1 MVFIFG
7 SIINYRLQ
15 EWLEIMLRVNTK
27 LVLRKTTLHFTL
39 SAIIQ
44 KQFAKNRRLYV
55 AFIDF
60 EKAFDSISRKFLLP
74 IKNGIGG
81 NSTGVL
87 KTCIT
92 MVNPKLDVVQNSVI
106 IQVVHEGSNKETY
119 AVRSFFKYFIYVFI
133 LLNS

>member
-1 MVFIFG
+1 M
-7 SIINYRLQ
+7 
-15 EWLEIMLRVNTK
+15 NTK

-39 SAIIQ
+39 LAIIQ

-60 EKAFDSISRKFLLP
+60 EKAFDPISRKLLVP
-74 IKNGIGG
+74 VKNGIGG

-92 MVNPKLDVVQNSVI
+92 MVNPKLDVLHNSVI
-106 IQVVHEGSNKETY
+106 IH
-119 AVRSFFKYFIYVFI
+119 
-133 LLNS
+133 